1 MCVCPHD
8 FRPLLCARR
17 QYKAVFPIR
26 ICILYTTMFRR
37 APVRQPIGSRGLNK
51 KNKTNVPIY
60 YYYIMSLTK
69 SKALHTVANT
79 I

>member
-17 QYKAVFPIR
+17 QYKAVFPMR
-26 ICILYTTMFRR
+26 ICIRQRSDRR
-37 APVRQPIGSRGLNK
+37 PFGSRSAREVK
-51 KNKTNVPIY
+51 INVPIY
-60 YYYIMSLTK
+60 YYNNNTSLTK